1 MRTKNLFIH
10 LVLIVAGLLYLLP
23 LIWMLST
30 SLKSG
35 SQIYAFPPE
44 LIPNPVDVSS
54 YQSIFQLG
62 FLSNIGTS
70 IFVSVST
77 TVGQILIA
85 TMAGYALARIP
96 FKGRNLVFGVL
107 LATMMVPFIITVLP
121 LFVIMRSFGWI
132 DTYQALIVPKMFSV
146 FGIFFMRQFFL
157 SQPVALEEAAA
168 IDGLGRVA
176 TFFRIVLP
184 QTKPAVATLTV
195 LSFMGSWNDFLWP
208 LVASGRN
215 ITTLPVALSQLSGRF
230 LTEWNMLM
238 AGTCISLIPILIL
251 YAVAQKHVVEGMTRS
266 GIK

>member
-1 MRTKNLFIH
+1 MKIKHGFIH
-10 LVLIVAGLLYLLP
+10 FVLIVTGLFYLLP
-23 LIWMLST
+23 LLWMLST
-30 SLKSG
+30 SLKNG
-35 SQIYAFPPE
+35 SQIYAFPPQF
-44 LIPNPVDVSS
+44 IPSPFDMSS
-54 YQSIFQLG
+54 YYNIFKLG

-70 IFVSVST
+70 IFVSIST

-96 FKGRNLVFGVL
+96 FKGRGVIFGVL

-121 LFVIMRSFGWI
+121 LFVIMRSLGWI
-132 DTYQALIVPKMFSV
+132 DTYQALIIPKVFSI

-157 SQPVALEEAAA
+157 SLPVALEEAAA
-168 IDGLGRVA
+168 IDGLGKVT
-176 TFFRIVLP
+176 TFFRIVFP
-184 QTKPAVATLTV
+184 QIKPAIATLTV

-208 LVASGRN
+208 LVASGRK

-251 YAVAQKHVVEGMTRS
+251 YIVAQKHVVEGMTRT